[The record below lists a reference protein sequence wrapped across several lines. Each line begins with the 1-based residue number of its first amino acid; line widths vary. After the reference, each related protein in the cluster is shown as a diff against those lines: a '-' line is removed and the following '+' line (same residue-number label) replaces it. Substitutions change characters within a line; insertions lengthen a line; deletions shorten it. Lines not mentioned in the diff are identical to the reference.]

1 MIVQS
6 LEATNCVTPNMV
18 PLMTSVLI
26 PDQPRSQGP
35 FSTFSKK
42 RKDPGSE
49 VNIRPIMKARSP
61 LKDVS
66 LATCIFGAK
75 ISPDAKH
82 F

>member
-6 LEATNCVTPNMV
+6 LEATDCVTPNMV

-35 FSTFSKK
+35 FSTFSKY
-42 RKDPGSE
+42 RKDPGNE
-49 VNIRPIMKARSP
+49 VDTRPIMKARSP

-66 LATCIFGAK
+66 LAACIYMEYYF
-75 ISPDAKH
+75 
-82 F
+82 